1 MITQSLDVTTICA
14 VQLTEGDII
23 QHRLCD
29 TWMVITEPEYTTRG
43 ITFEVLCLDVE
54 APNTQTVC
62 FAPEESFV
70 LLEHQSV
77 MPSEYP
83 NRCRIIAVCE
93 EEVIAS

>member
-1 MITQSLDVTTICA
+1 MTLSNIGFVTLGWLSLS
-14 VQLTEGDII
+14 
-23 QHRLCD
+23 
-29 TWMVITEPEYTTRG
+29 PEYTTRG

-70 LLEHQSV
+70 LLDNHCV

-83 NRCRIIAVCE
+83 NRFRVIAVCE
-93 EEVIAS
+93 EEVIVRHEAQ